1 MRDACGPVPVLDT
14 QAAQRCGLLPEL
26 LAGERCANATG
37 RRRVIVT
44 ALCRH
49 DVRVALCDMIMLL
62 RLLTLFHLDAQTS
75 PPSAL
80 RPLSAW
86 AY

>member
-1 MRDACGPVPVLDT
+1 MSRPLKPRAARMRDACGPVPVLDT

-62 RLLTLFHLDAQTS
+62 RLPTRA
-75 PPSAL
+75 
-80 RPLSAW
+80 
-86 AY
+86 